1 MFRTQIQLTP
11 EQARA
16 LKRLATREGKSVAEL
31 IRLSVDAMLRSNA
44 IIDPQAQRQKA
55 IAAAG
60 RLHGG
65 PEDLSVE
72 HDRYLAE
79 AFDK

>member
-31 IRLSVDAMLRSNA
+31 IRLSVDAMLRSGGVFDA
-44 IIDPQAQRQKA
+44 DLQRKKA
-55 IAAAG
+55 LAAAG
-60 RLHGG
+60 KLHGG
-65 PEDLSVE
+65 PEDLSID

-79 AFDK
+79 SFEA